1 MADFRAGAEIV
12 KKSLEILF
20 GLKARRYSE
29 TEKMRVC
36 QRDRE
41 STRKRSHS
49 EQFEQQN

>member
-1 MADFRAGAEIV
+1 MANSRAGAETV
-12 KKSLEILF
+12 KKSLEIPF

-36 QRDRE
+36 QR
-41 STRKRSHS
+41 TRSQPERAHS